1 MRIALVA
8 NPTSGRGRHGGAAH
22 AAITALLTAGHDV
35 IVVQGSSYDESR
47 ANATALLEH
56 DGGVDALVVVGGDG
70 TVHLG
75 LDVVATTDV
84 PLGIIAVGTGNDI
97 ARHLRLPSR
106 DVAAAA
112 RIIDSALRGAGRIAR
127 LDAIHATRP
136 DGSPTPDAHTE
147 HTAHTWSL
155 AVVSAGLDAAVNARA
170 NTLSWP
176 SGEGR
181 YLRAVLGEL
190 AGLAPYGYRLT
201 TDSGTWEGAALLV
214 AAANTRYIGGGMD
227 LAPDADAAD
236 GLLDVL
242 RLEPVGRVRLLGL
255 LTRIFS
261 GSHLDDPAVHLER
274 SRTLTIEALPPR
286 AGLRTPPHPMADG
299 EAIAGLPLR
308 LEAVRNVVSVCSR
321 AENRSAKRS
330 DELRG

>member
-35 IVVQGSSYDESR
+35 IVVQGSSYEESR

-127 LDAIHATRP
+127 LDAIHAARP
-136 DGSPTPDAHTE
+136 NGSPVPDAHTE
-147 HTAHTWSL
+147 HTGHTWSL

-190 AGLAPYGYRLT
+190 TGLAPYGYRLT

-242 RLEPVGRVRLLGL
+242 RLEPVRRVRLLGL

-274 SRTLTIEALPPR
+274 SRVLTIEALPSRP
-286 AGLRTPPHPMADG
+286 GLRTPPHPMADG

-308 LEAVRNVVSVCSR
+308 LEAVRNVVSV
-321 AENRSAKRS
+321 
-330 DELRG
+330 LLPG